1 MKTII
6 SRLCCFIGLTAMM
19 ASCNLFIDDDEL
31 EANEFRNVPVHSGEG
46 YDAPV
51 KEHEGG
57 CDIEYQFNE
66 DVRVVAAET
75 QDAYITSVKA
85 DEDNMSLIVSFRAD
99 TPKELLPKAGEI
111 FLSTAT
117 NKFPMGANHRVLEC
131 EKEGDGYQCVMAF
144 AKLEETFKTLHIN
157 GSVDFGTD
165 SFQVASPPYEEEAGA
180 RTRAEGDDASVT
192 ADVKCEGNE
201 ISFSLPFSFSLNYL
215 HPNGLHGEATASKEK
230 NFYKVTNEFK
240 FDDFSLDN
248 MKADFVQT
256 IEESAGIVI
265 SGGFTKSVRLTKN
278 SLYILRN
285 KPVLIGSVLV
295 LVFWIS
301 ADVYLDLDLSAT
313 ITISKHKK
321 YQNIY
326 HLDLYEQKLTKE
338 TKVLIDKEWHLDA
351 SIDGSFGL
359 RVELTIGIGI
369 YGKVLSVRFIPTLR
383 AMFTLTTP
391 IVSHESGQ
399 LWFDLSNA
407 AGLTF
412 TIDFSVKLGV
422 FLDLSLKTL
431 FGDSSKPMKNK
442 ELIDKVKKG
451 DPEAK
456 KKFDELANQASN
468 NDHIDEKG
476 AYLNLGPWILFTKT
490 FTWYPKLDDKSF
502 QIIRSWDKDNK
513 QMTFSAQYKLSKWG
527 FWTSIMGR
535 HFTPGLM
542 IKRGKKYITTIFPNE
557 GGTEATCSLDK
568 TYTFDI
574 PIDYDEKDIMYT
586 AYPCFFELPWK
597 SNMPDAF
604 DKGLP
609 FCNTSPEIVINEVV
623 PYDLH
628 KEWLSENGELV
639 FVEDDFYDYAYTFD
653 IKTLT
658 AIKGAANIDSWQINE
673 LYTGTKHKY
682 SSKKDKK
689 KDGIYIMYWDFTVYR
704 KNDKKFPMYLSFYP
718 IFSLKDSNSS
728 WTTGRKYDMT
738 IWSNR
743 TYEVTQDSYGG
754 SFTDTFSRMRDAN
767 PDSDDEKSVTKCQ
780 LNAIECDGEIIWQ
793 RPGSNFQ
800 KPEPSTTPFQK
811 L

>member
-19 ASCNLFIDDDEL
+19 VSCNLFIDDDEL

-51 KEHEGG
+51 KAHEGG

-66 DVRVVAAET
+66 DVRVVEAET

-111 FLSTAT
+111 FLSTAS

-230 NFYKVTNEFK
+230 NYYKVTNEFK

-265 SGGFTKSVRLTKN
+265 SGGFTKSARLTKN

-285 KPVLIGSVLV
+285 KPVTIGYVV

-301 ADVYLDLDLSAT
+301 ADVYLDLDITASV
-313 ITISKHKK
+313 TISKHKK

-338 TKVLIDKEWHLDA
+338 SKVLIDKEWQLNA
-351 SIDGSFGL
+351 SIEGSLGL
-359 RVELTIGIGI
+359 RVELTFGIGI
-369 YGKVLSVRFIPTLR
+369 YGKVLSVRIIPTLR
-383 AMFTLTTP
+383 AMVTLKSPT
-391 IVSHESGQ
+391 INVNLSQ
-399 LWFDLSNA
+399 LMFDISNN
-407 AGLTF
+407 AGLSF
-412 TIDFSVKLGV
+412 TIDVSVKLGV

-431 FGDSSKPMKNK
+431 FGDSSKPMNNK

-468 NDHIDEKG
+468 NDHIGEK
-476 AYLNLGPWILFTKT
+476 AAFINLGPWVLFTREA
-490 FTWYPKLDDKSF
+490 TWYPKLDDKSF
-502 QIIRSWDKDNK
+502 QIIRSWNKDAK
-513 QMTFSAQYKLSKWG
+513 QMTFSAQYKLSRLG
-527 FWTSIMGR
+527 FWVGMGKQ
-535 HFTPGLM
+535 FTPGLM
-542 IKRGKKYITTIFPNE
+542 IKKGQKYITTIFPNE
-557 GGTEATCSLDK
+557 GGTSATCSRDK

-574 PIDYDEKDIMYT
+574 PIDDNEKDIMYT
-586 AYPCFFELPWK
+586 AYPCFFDLPWS
-597 SNMPDAF
+597 SNMPNAF
-604 DKGLP
+604 DKSLP
-609 FCNTSPEIVINEVV
+609 FCNTSPRIAITDVR
-623 PYDLH
+623 PYDLEV
-628 KEWLSENGELV
+628 EWLAENGQGE
-639 FVEDDFYDYAYTFD
+639 FIEDDIYEWAYTFAL
-653 IKTLT
+653 KTYT
-658 AIKGAANIDSWQINE
+658 SIKGMANIDSWQINE
-673 LYTGTKHKY
+673 ASTHARHTF
-682 SSKKDKK
+682 KKGSDEKQ
-689 KDGIYIMYWDFTVYR
+689 KDGTYIMYWDFTVYR
-704 KNDKKFPMYLSFYP
+704 QNNRKFMKSLHFYP
-718 IFSLKDSNSS
+718 WYKIKGAKEAEDGTSYVV
-728 WTTGRKYDMT
+728 RV
-738 IWSNR
+738 WSDR
-743 TYEVTQDSYGG
+743 TYEIVNDGNGFGTSDLA
-754 SFTDTFSRMRDAN
+754 FSRMRDAN